1 MPLSKDTITNGWLND
16 CDLHSELVQLS
27 ILPLCASALGDI
39 HLLQQA
45 SSARLAIIDPPV
57 ENHATALWHLLTC
70 HCCQGNLYLEAASFS
85 GSGVSVQTENMMLP
99 IPLHFD
105 WRFNGPAVFM
115 LSQLSLA
122 WFMSLPRCTAAPG
135 RVICNLTA
143 SVQPYVGVA
152 IQAWT
157 NHGNTS
163 MIEPERG
170 RSRWENKTLYWIK
183 KWKGSWQKRFTT
195 GLHRVSIKCLSI
207 QHHLKH
213 TNKSTLTL
221 SKEIKL
227 RVWSDTSCWCVTE

>member
-1 MPLSKDTITNGWLND
+1 
-16 CDLHSELVQLS
+16 
-27 ILPLCASALGDI
+27 
-39 HLLQQA
+39 
-45 SSARLAIIDPPV
+45 
-57 ENHATALWHLLTC
+57 
-70 HCCQGNLYLEAASFS
+70 
-85 GSGVSVQTENMMLP
+85 MLP

-122 WFMSLPRCTAAPG
+122 WFMSLPHTLSNLRCTAASG

-170 RSRWENKTLYWIK
+170 RSR
-183 KWKGSWQKRFTT
+183 
-195 GLHRVSIKCLSI
+195 
-207 QHHLKH
+207 
-213 TNKSTLTL
+213 
-221 SKEIKL
+221 
-227 RVWSDTSCWCVTE
+227 